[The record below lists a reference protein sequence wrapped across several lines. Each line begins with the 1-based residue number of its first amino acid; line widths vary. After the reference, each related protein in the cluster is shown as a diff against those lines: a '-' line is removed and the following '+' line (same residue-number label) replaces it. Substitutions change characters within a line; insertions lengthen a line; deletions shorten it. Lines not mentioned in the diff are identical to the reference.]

1 MRNKLAK
8 SVEFLWIA
16 TSILCLISGI
26 HQTIYQGFSKSYVFF
41 IFSLLAFL
49 MFLIKRHIRKTNN
62 AGKTNG

>member
-26 HQTIYQGFSKSYVFF
+26 HQTIYQGLSKSYLFF

-49 MFLIKRHIRKTNN
+49 MFLLKRHIRKTNN
-62 AGKTNG
+62 SEKTNG